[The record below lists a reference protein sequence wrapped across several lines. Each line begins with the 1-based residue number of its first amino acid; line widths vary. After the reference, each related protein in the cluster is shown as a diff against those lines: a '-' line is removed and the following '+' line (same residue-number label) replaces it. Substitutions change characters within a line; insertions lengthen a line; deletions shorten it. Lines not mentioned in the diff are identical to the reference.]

1 MYKLRKYHDDRVMSL
16 TYDSDGKAFSVGII
30 AEGEFSFGAV
40 VDEHYKITSGK
51 ISFWEDGND
60 KWKECGVNDE
70 FTTHAGKDFK
80 FKASEVSSYICFY
93 K

>member
-16 TYDSDGKAFSVGII
+16 TYDSDGKSFSVGII
-30 AEGEFSFGAV
+30 AEGEFSFGAM
-40 VDEHYKITSGK
+40 VDECYKITSGK

-60 KWKECGVNDE
+60 KWKECSTNDE

-80 FKASEVSSYICFY
+80 FRTNEVSSYICY
-93 K
+93 NK